1 MMIIIYKQLLKAVRH
16 AFLFIAVLFAFPVH
30 SQKAPDFGG
39 RVNLG
44 MVEYGGINEA
54 SGIAASRKNPGVLW
68 THNDSGD
75 IPRIF
80 AVGADGKHLGIIKL
94 NGVSSRDWEDI
105 AVGPGPL
112 NGEHYIYIGEIGD
125 NNARYDLKHIYRIIE
140 PEIKSSDA
148 PLDITIDA
156 VDRITYQYP
165 DGNRDAETLM
175 VDPRT
180 SDIYIVSKR
189 EDSVRVYRLPYPQS
203 TTETIMPEHVAILDL
218 TQTCGGDISPDG
230 LEILIKT
237 YTNIYYW
244 ERGESEELWRAF
256 DVKPFVVPYIP
267 EPQGEAVTWKPDSSG
282 YYTISEE
289 TSGRPAYLYFYPRA
303 GE

>member
-1 MMIIIYKQLLKAVRH
+1 MNKKIVFSLIKP
-16 AFLFIAVLFAFPVH
+16 AFILFIVANPFFIIAEDVPE
-30 SQKAPDFGG
+30 FGS

-44 MVEYGGINEA
+44 LIEYGGINEA
-54 SGIAASRKNPGVLW
+54 SGIAASRKNKGVLW

-75 IPRIF
+75 LARIF
-80 AVGADGKHLGIIKL
+80 AFDTEGKHLGIFNL

-112 NGEHYIYIGEIGD
+112 KGEHYIYIGEIGD
-125 NNARYDLKHIYRIIE
+125 NNARYNLKHIYRVIE
-140 PEIKSSDA
+140 P
-148 PLDITIDA
+148 DIITSGVPSNTSIA
-156 VDRITYQYP
+156 TFDRITYSYP

-189 EDSVRVYRLPYPQS
+189 ENRVKVYRLPYPQP
-203 TTETIMPEHVAILDL
+203 TNETITPEHVATLDL
-218 TQTCGGDISPDG
+218 SNTNGGDISSSG
-230 LEILIKT
+230 SEILIKT

-244 ERGESEELWRAF
+244 RRAESQDLWRAF
-256 DVKPFVVPYIP
+256 DTKPLVVPYIP

-289 TSGRPAYLYFYPRA
+289 KPGRPAYLYFYPRA